1 MTDGPVPEDAR
12 QFLLKTIDSIAQWE
26 GLLLLRAHPGEAWDA
41 LSIAGHLYITE
52 METVFLMAR
61 LAEHQIVALT
71 ETPQGL
77 RYTYNPATTEL
88 TAAID
93 RVAQLYKDYLIPVTR
108 IIHSKPRN
116 RVQEFAN
123 AFRIRK
129 D

>member
-41 LSIAGHLYITE
+41 VAIAAHLYITE
-52 METVFLMAR
+52 AETVFLMAR
-61 LAEHQIVALT
+61 LAEHQILALSDG
-71 ETPQGL
+71 PQGV
-77 RYTYNPATTEL
+77 RYTYNPATPEL
-88 TAAID
+88 KAAID